1 VNSPDDLPSLQRA
14 ARRKLV
20 RGVFA
25 APAVLTVC
33 NASATAISSS
43 MRCIN
48 NQVTGVSTVKTQPV
62 SNALDAWL
70 RVQLWSTGS
79 GASMVYYVSGAD
91 VHAYKRAD
99 KSSYIGSTQ
108 WQQFNIT
115 TNTGA
120 TTFVGGMPTGAIR
133 ASKYASVR
141 FDANGNITGVGT
153 GAVGTAAM
161 PGTCWTS
168 FHTAP

>member
-1 VNSPDDLPSLQRA
+1 VNSPDDLSSPQRA

-33 NASATAISSS
+33 NASATAVSSS
-43 MRCIN
+43 LRCIN
-48 NQVTGVSTVKTQPV
+48 NQVNGVSTVKTV
-62 SNALDAWL
+62 GVTTSLDAWL

-79 GASMVYYVSGAD
+79 GPSTLYYVSGAD
-91 VHAYKRAD
+91 VHAYKRVSNTA
-99 KSSYIGSTQ
+99 YIGSTQ
-108 WQQFNIT
+108 WQQFNIS

-120 TTFVGGMPTGAIR
+120 GTFLAGMPTGATR
-133 ASKYASVR
+133 ASQYASVR